1 MSNVKDARCKDVHHV
16 VVVVVFYVIGRAPRD
31 PCS

>member
-1 MSNVKDARCKDVHHV
+1 MSNVKDARCKDVYH